1 MKRLISLVAVFVAL
15 FACSAQA
22 DTKRIEEKFTI
33 RNGITYHMHRNDV
46 ITAEK
51 EYGTEGSMRDDVMT
65 VLDSESSNGWSSY
78 VDTVR
83 YWPSGG
89 VLGKNSGILNYIF
102 DDNEQLI
109 GLFYSISHGDNDKNF
124 YPGSEAQTDYKRIR
138 SNLIEKYGEPIGE
151 VKNGNGKLL
160 GAHTHRYLQAAS
172 FEDVIYTYSN
182 CTQWLVQYDDCYCII
197 ELLIQDSI
205 MEMMS
210 LAGYVQ
216 NLSLAY
222 RLVDQ
227 NELNMLMNETQ
238 QRINEKNRDI

>member
-1 MKRLISLVAVFVAL
+1 
-15 FACSAQA
+15 
-22 DTKRIEEKFTI
+22 
-33 RNGITYHMHRNDV
+33 
-46 ITAEK
+46 
-51 EYGTEGSMRDDVMT
+51 MRDDVMT

-89 VLGKNSGILNYIF
+89 VLGKNSG
-102 DDNEQLI
+102 
-109 GLFYSISHGDNDKNF
+109 
-124 YPGSEAQTDYKRIR
+124 
-138 SNLIEKYGEPIGE
+138 
-151 VKNGNGKLL
+151 
-160 GAHTHRYLQAAS
+160 
-172 FEDVIYTYSN
+172 
-182 CTQWLVQYDDCYCII
+182 
-197 ELLIQDSI
+197 IQDSI

>member
-89 VLGKNSGILNYIF
+89 VLGKNSGI
-102 DDNEQLI
+102 
-109 GLFYSISHGDNDKNF
+109 
-124 YPGSEAQTDYKRIR
+124 
-138 SNLIEKYGEPIGE
+138 
-151 VKNGNGKLL
+151 
-160 GAHTHRYLQAAS
+160 
-172 FEDVIYTYSN
+172 
-182 CTQWLVQYDDCYCII
+182 
-197 ELLIQDSI
+197 QDSI